1 MRYYCVRQHDIK
13 DCGAACLATVA
24 KQYGYIRSVAK
35 IRQDASTDLRGT
47 NVLGLVQAAERM
59 GFDAKAVSG
68 SRKAFECGFAMPAI
82 AHVHLSNGLDHYVVI
97 HKVTKEYI
105 LVADPARGLK
115 KYSYD
120 DFFAIW
126 TGVLVLLT
134 PAANFQRRNEKENPL
149 LQFFRLLLPQRRLL
163 LTVCLASLV
172 MTFLGIASSFYFRF
186 IMDEVVTYQEYTSL
200 ITVSIGVVF
209 LYLCSSIMT
218 YFRSLLMQYMSQ
230 NLDIPLMLGYYGHVL
245 KLPMDFFETRKIGEI
260 TSRFNDASK
269 IRAAVSGAAMTVLI
283 DTGMAI
289 FGGIVLAQQNLR
301 LFLISIATIA
311 IQTIIIYR
319 FSPSIRSKSRDS
331 MEDSAKMNSFLV
343 ESLHGIE
350 TIKAFNSEK
359 MAEHKTE
366 RLFLNVL
373 SDVFESGKLQAAESA
388 VTGFVSNVGNIAILC
403 VGTWDILEGRYTFG
417 QLITFNALLRYF
429 AGPLQRMIGLQPT
442 IQNALVAAD
451 RLSEIMDLEL
461 EAAKEQ
467 TKNESEEEISLL
479 QPIKIRD
486 LTFSYGTRANVLEH
500 VSMEIQPGDRIA
512 VIGQSGSGKTTLA
525 KLLLRFY
532 EVKPGAIRIGNQNLN
547 EISHAVLRSKMAYI
561 SQNNFLFSGTIHDN
575 LTLGRND
582 IPMREVAE
590 ACKQSRAD
598 EFIMQLPG
606 GYDTRLEENGSN
618 LSGGQRQRLAIARA
632 LLRKP
637 EVLIMDEATS
647 NLDSETEKDIQT
659 TIDELAGKITIIIIA
674 HRLGTI
680 RNCDEI
686 YVMNHGHIIESGTH
700 QSLMKEGTEYYNM
713 WKSQMPNIRK
723 GETL

>member
-1 MRYYCVRQHDIK
+1 MKKRISILLCLALAVSLL
-13 DCGAACLATVA
+13 AACGSNPQEPTV
-24 KQYGYIRSVAK
+24 
-35 IRQDASTDLRGT
+35 
-47 NVLGLVQAAERM
+47 
-59 GFDAKAVSG
+59 
-68 SRKAFECGFAMPAI
+68 
-82 AHVHLSNGLDHYVVI
+82 
-97 HKVTKEYI
+97 
-105 LVADPARGLK
+105 
-115 KYSYD
+115 
-120 DFFAIW
+120 
-126 TGVLVLLT
+126 
-134 PAANFQRRNEKENPL
+134 
-149 LQFFRLLLPQRRLL
+149 
-163 LTVCLASLV
+163 
-172 MTFLGIASSFYFRF
+172 
-186 IMDEVVTYQEYTSL
+186 
-200 ITVSIGVVF
+200 
-209 LYLCSSIMT
+209 
-218 YFRSLLMQYMSQ
+218 
-230 NLDIPLMLGYYGHVL
+230 
-245 KLPMDFFETRKIGEI
+245 
-260 TSRFNDASK
+260 
-269 IRAAVSGAAMTVLI
+269 
-283 DTGMAI
+283 
-289 FGGIVLAQQNLR
+289 
-301 LFLISIATIA
+301 
-311 IQTIIIYR
+311 QT
-319 FSPSIRSKSRDS
+319 
-331 MEDSAKMNSFLV
+331 
-343 ESLHGIE
+343 
-350 TIKAFNSEK
+350 
-359 MAEHKTE
+359 
-366 RLFLNVL
+366 
-373 SDVFESGKLQAAESA
+373 AESA
-388 VTGFVSNVGNIAILC
+388 AEVSEAEATTPAEPEPVAEPEEP
-403 VGTWDILEGRYTFG
+403 VEEEASSAEEGSSMEPEETVD
-417 QLITFNALLRYF
+417 A
-429 AGPLQRMIGLQPT
+429 
-442 IQNALVAAD
+442 
-451 RLSEIMDLEL
+451 EL